1 MISGVNIINENGE
14 NVKIDIIMRFKVEEL
29 NKEYIVYTLNDDG
42 KNEDVYVNIAGIDE
56 SSGTPQLRLI
66 PESER
71 SMVLVFYDNLRDSI
85 CGTK

>member
-42 KNEDVYVNIAGIDE
+42 KSEDVYVNIAGIDE

-85 CGTK
+85 CETK